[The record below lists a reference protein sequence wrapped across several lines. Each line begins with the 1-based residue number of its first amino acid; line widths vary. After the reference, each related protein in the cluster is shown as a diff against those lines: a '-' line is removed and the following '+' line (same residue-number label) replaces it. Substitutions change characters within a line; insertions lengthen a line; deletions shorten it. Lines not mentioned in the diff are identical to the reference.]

1 MDNPIM
7 LSPHDL
13 FNLFLAACGAIV
25 AVAAAVT
32 VIIKVVEHFKQP
44 NKMQDQRI
52 AGLEEDVKVIK
63 ERLAE
68 GDKHFSEHDER
79 FKDFEMSLKKRDMVM
94 IESLQALIAH
104 SIDGNN
110 IDAMK
115 EQKHKL
121 DKYLLER

>member
-52 AGLEEDVKVIK
+52 AGLEEDVKEIK

-68 GDKHFSEHDER
+68 GDKHLNYPLRSATW
-79 FKDFEMSLKKRDMVM
+79 S
-94 IESLQALIAH
+94 
-104 SIDGNN
+104 
-110 IDAMK
+110 
-115 EQKHKL
+115 
-121 DKYLLER
+121 